1 MLLKKKK
8 VTQSHNHWELQTSDK
23 STTKDEHSQDENNE
37 KRWNTPGK
45 LQRNVQWLRHGRYT
59 MTSLRAKEHGGDTNY
74 QLTRGNKKAPS
85 KKEEQWTSRCK
96 YRRLNIK

>member
-37 KRWNTPGK
+37 KQWNTPGK
-45 LQRNVQWLRHGRYT
+45 LQRKFCSMVKAWLIHNDF
-59 MTSLRAKEHGGDTNY
+59 SQSQRA
-74 QLTRGNKKAPS
+74 
-85 KKEEQWTSRCK
+85 
-96 YRRLNIK
+96 

>member
-8 VTQSHNHWELQTSDK
+8 GKQSHNHWELQTSDK

-45 LQRNVQWLRHGRYT
+45 LQRNVQWLRHG
-59 MTSLRAKEHGGDTNY
+59 
-74 QLTRGNKKAPS
+74 
-85 KKEEQWTSRCK
+85 
-96 YRRLNIK
+96 